1 MEATDLGLLVLALV
15 VDSVDSFFAFV
26 SCLVHG
32 LDFLST
38 LSPSFSFLLLLNI
51 SSPYFSI
58 KSLRL
63 KIRAVRV
70 VIGVAAGVPSD
81 DSEPSEEE
89 LGTIESFSVLLS
101 ELLRFSEIFGDDVVD
116 LSSLLNT

>member
-1 MEATDLGLLVLALV
+1 MEATDLGLFVLALV
-15 VDSVDSFFAFV
+15 VDSVDSFFALV

-32 LDFLST
+32 LDFLSI
-38 LSPSFSFLLLLNI
+38 LSPSSSFLLLLNI

-63 KIRAVRV
+63 KIRAVRA

-81 DSEPSEEE
+81 DSDPSEEE
-89 LGTIESFSVLLS
+89 LWTIESVSVLLS
-101 ELLRFSEIFGDDVVD
+101 ELFRLREIFGMMW
-116 LSSLLNT
+116 